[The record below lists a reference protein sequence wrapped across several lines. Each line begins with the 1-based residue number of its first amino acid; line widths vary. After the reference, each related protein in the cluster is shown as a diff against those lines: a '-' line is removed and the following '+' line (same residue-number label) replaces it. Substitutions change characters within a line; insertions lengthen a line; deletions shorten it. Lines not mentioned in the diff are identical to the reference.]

1 MERSRYTA
9 KKRTA
14 ANPPSVQAVP
24 AGPCKVFRKGDTV
37 IYGTNGICRIDE
49 ITSQSFCGETR
60 EYYVLRSVYCAGETV
75 FVPTDS
81 AALTGKMYP
90 ALTRDEIDDLL
101 SGLSKAVPVWI
112 ESDDERKQRFAE
124 ILTSGDRKALID
136 MIRTLH
142 DHREKQEKRGKKLHL
157 ADERC
162 CREGEK
168 LLNEEFAHVLQ
179 IPPEQVEAY
188 IRGKM
193 EA

>member
-1 MERSRYTA
+1 MERSTNR
-9 KKRTA
+9 KKTA
-14 ANPPSVQAVP
+14 AQPVVP

-37 IYGTNGICRIDE
+37 IYGANGICEIDE

-60 EYYVLRSVYCAGETV
+60 EYYVLRSVYCAGEKV

-90 ALTRDEIDDLL
+90 ALTRAEIDDLL
-101 SGLSKAVPVWI
+101 TGLPGTAPAWI
-112 ESDDERKQRFAE
+112 DSDDERKAYFAE
-124 ILTSGDRKALID
+124 ILTSGDRKALIG
-136 MIRTLH
+136 MIRALH
-142 DHREKQEKRGKKLHL
+142 DHKEKQEKRGKKLHL

-162 CREGEK
+162 YREGEK

-179 IPPEQVEAY
+179 IQPDQVADY
-188 IRGKM
+188 IRGKL